1 MPLEQIVQQIHQLS
15 LVEKIQ
21 LIQQVLPEIERE
33 ILQNNLP
40 KRRSLLGICAELG
53 ICADLGTVPSSED
66 IAEIRQEMW
75 SNFPRE
81 DI

>member
-1 MPLEQIVQQIHQLS
+1 MPLEQIVKQIHQLS
-15 LVEKIQ
+15 LVEKVQ
-21 LIQQVLPEIERE
+21 LIQQVLPEIEKE
-33 ILQNNLP
+33 ILQKNP
-40 KRRSLLGICAELG
+40 SKRRSLLGICA
-53 ICADLGTVPSSED
+53 DLGTASSSED